1 MILDVRTLLVA
12 VVLVS
17 TVSAAARFLLWHQHP
32 TIPGLAQW
40 FVSMLLG
47 AVVLGGIAAP
57 NATVSAAAFATGPT
71 AVVIGFAV
79 VWDGFRRFTGRP
91 PLSAAMMI
99 SLVGAALLVLAL
111 TAFLGSMA
119 FRMAADTAAAGA
131 LCAIISAELFASSG
145 QGQRAMRIT
154 AGLYALNALFF
165 LHRTLVVMM
174 DPTQIGPFGVAS
186 ISTATALWWMG
197 MPMAVTV
204 GMVLMTGE
212 RLQMDINQK
221 MIRLDEVTAQK
232 LAEER
237 LRLAE
242 KERMEG
248 ALRQWMAD
256 SSHELRTPISVL
268 RAQIEAIQDGVFV
281 ADTRRLSV
289 LHCEVMGMTRLIEDL
304 FILARSDI
312 GQLECRSD
320 PIDILDVLDGVVH
333 AFRGRYAE
341 AGIALEAPEES
352 GDGPVISGDG
362 VRLRQVFSNLLEN
375 SLRYTDPGGR
385 LVISCIVRGRN
396 LRLNFDDTAP
406 GVPGDKIG
414 QLFDRFY
421 RVDISRSRERG
432 GSGLG
437 LSLSR
442 TLIAAHGGTIEAMSS
457 PLGGLRIAIGLSCE
471 ETV

>member
-1 MILDVRTLLVA
+1 MNLDIRTLMVA
-12 VVLVS
+12 VAMVS
-17 TVSAAARFLLWHQHP
+17 AVSAAARFLLWHQHP

-40 FVSMLLG
+40 FVSMLVG
-47 AVVLGGIAAP
+47 AVVLGGIAIP
-57 NATVSAAAFATGPT
+57 NATVSNAAFAVGPT
-71 AVVIGFAV
+71 AVLVGYTV

-91 PLSAAMMI
+91 PLSRAVMSSIA
-99 SLVGAALLVLAL
+99 GAAVLVLAL

-119 FRMAADTAAAGA
+119 FRMALDTAAAGA
-131 LCAIISAELFASSG
+131 LCAVIAVELFVSSMEG
-145 QGQRAMRIT
+145 QQAMRIT
-154 AGLYALNALFF
+154 ALLYAGNAFFF
-165 LHRTLVVMM
+165 LQRTLVVMM
-174 DPTQIGPFGVAS
+174 DPSRIGPLGVD
-186 ISTATALWWMG
+186 STSVATALWWMG
-197 MPMAVTV
+197 MPMAITV

-212 RLQMDINQK
+212 RLQRDINQK

-237 LRLAE
+237 LRMAE

-248 ALRQWMAD
+248 ALRQWMVD

-281 ADTRRLSV
+281 ADARRLSV
-289 LHCEVMGMTRLIEDL
+289 LHCEVMAMTRLIEDL

-341 AGIALEAPEES
+341 AGLGLEAPGDN

-385 LVISCIVRGRN
+385 LAITCEVSGRD
-396 LRLNFDDTAP
+396 LRLLFDDTAP
-406 GVPGDKIG
+406 GVPDDAIG
-414 QLFDRFY
+414 HLFDRFY
-421 RVDISRSRERG
+421 RVDISRSRDSG

-437 LSLSR
+437 LALSR
-442 TLIAAHGGTIEAMSS
+442 TLVEAHGGTIEAMPS
-457 PLGGLRIAIGLSCE
+457 PLGGLRVAIRLTCE
-471 ETV
+471 ENP